1 VASSKPPGR
10 RWFIFTVAIWVAGL
24 VVFAVLRGRFW
35 IAAALLTIGCFS
47 QVLFGEWDVRR
58 RSQGQSQPPWR
69 RP

>member
-10 RWFIFTVAIWVAGL
+10 RWFIFTVAI
-24 VVFAVLRGRFW
+24 W